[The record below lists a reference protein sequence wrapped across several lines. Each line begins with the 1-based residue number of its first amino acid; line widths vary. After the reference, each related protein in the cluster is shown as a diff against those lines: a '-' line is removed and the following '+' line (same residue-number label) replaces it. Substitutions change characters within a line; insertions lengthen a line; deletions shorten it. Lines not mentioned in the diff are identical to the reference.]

1 MASSSEQQTMS
12 FTPAV
17 YHGFVEAIGN
27 TPLILLRNAS
37 QRTGCQIYGK
47 AEFLNPGGSVKDRA
61 ARSLIEGLEQRG
73 QLQPGGIV
81 VEGTA
86 GNTGIGLTY
95 VAAAKGYKSVIV
107 IPRSQTQ
114 EKKDTLR
121 QAGATLIE
129 VDPKPYRHP
138 NNYIK
143 LSGRIAAALPGAVW
157 ANQFDNTDNRQAHV
171 KTTAP
176 EIYAQLNGKVD
187 AFSCAVGTGGT
198 LAGCSLWFKEHAPHV
213 KIGLTDP
220 CGAALHRYYKD
231 GELRS
236 EGSSMTEGIGQGRI
250 TANLEGFTPDYNYEI
265 TDEEALKACYELMS
279 TEGLSLGLSSGINVA
294 GAERLA
300 NELGPGHTL
309 VTILCDSA
317 SRYAGKMFNRDLLR
331 EKGLPEPEWL
341 TTELPEAVQMALEQ
355 ATEQVEE

>member
-1 MASSSEQQTMS
+1 MAASSSS

-17 YHGFVEAIGN
+17 YQGFVEAIGN
-27 TPLILLRNAS
+27 TPLILLKGAS
-37 QRTGCQIYGK
+37 ARTGCQIYGK
-47 AEFLNPGGSVKDRA
+47 CEFLNPGGSVKDRA
-61 ARSLIEGLEQRG
+61 ARALIEGLERRG
-73 QLQPGGIV
+73 QLQPGGTV

-107 IPRSQTQ
+107 IPRTQTQ

-129 VDPKPYRHP
+129 VDAKPYRNP

-143 LSGRIAAALPGAVW
+143 LSGRIAEALPGAVW
-157 ANQFDNTDNRQAHV
+157 ANQFDNTDNRHAHV
-171 KTTAP
+171 DTTAP
-176 EIYAQLNGKVD
+176 EIYKQLDGKID

-198 LAGCSLWFKEHAPHV
+198 LAGCSLWFKKNAPHV

-231 GELRS
+231 GELKS

-250 TANLEGFTPDYNYEI
+250 TANLEGFTPDYNFEI
-265 TDEEALKACYELMS
+265 DDETALKSCYELFR
-279 TEGLSLGLSSGINVA
+279 LSLGLSSGINVA

-300 NELGPGHTL
+300 QELGPGHTL

-317 SRYAGKMFNRDLLR
+317 SRYAGKMFNREFLR

-341 TTELPEAVQMALEQ
+341 TTELPESVNAALEK
-355 ATEQVEE
+355 ATVKEE